1 MRCTTS
7 AYSGNQAHSG
17 RGVRPV
23 AGRRVRLVALVVCLA
38 ALAPAWARA
47 QGDRREHLSRIDRV
61 ERWAEA
67 VERHQPGASDAALQ
81 VLDSWVANDLAE
93 LKTEVNSVVALMRD
107 PSIRIFYRP
116 GARGRTA
123 SQVLYSLQ
131 ELRRL
136 VAVAAR
142 LAPLG
147 DNLVLKRAAML
158 HTDAALGARADATDS
173 RRRTDLFVFQFSDG
187 QELGQVDS
195 IGHWDMARFLLDMVK
210 PDKNALRPEPG
221 RDDWVRRWY
230 GTAIAYQLARMNFAI
245 GTTNRGLELFRDD
258 AELLYLA
265 GVMHEALASTAVQEA
280 FRGTDFYLRSSLGLS
295 SRRGE
300 LNTAEGLFGRALKLN
315 PSLAQVRLHL
325 GHVLAEQG
333 EHKKALAELT
343 QALTAIRNPDL
354 LYYGQLFSG
363 RSAAA
368 LGQTAAARTAFEQA
382 ARLKPNAQSPLLAL
396 SQLAYAQGDTGEA
409 AAMLA
414 RVADLPAL
422 DGDDPWWVY
431 NASVG
436 LFFFEPLRQNIV
448 ETLRAEMPK

>member
-1 MRCTTS
+1 MP
-7 AYSGNQAHSG
+7 
-17 RGVRPV
+17 RP
-23 AGRRVRLVALVVCLA
+23 ASGRRVRFIALVVCLA
-38 ALAPAWARA
+38 GLAPAWAGA
-47 QGDRREHLSRIDRV
+47 QGDRRENLSRLDRL

-67 VERHQPGASDAALQ
+67 VERHQPGQPDAALQ
-81 VLDSWVANDLAE
+81 VLDAWATNDLAE
-93 LKTEVNSVVALMRD
+93 LKIEVNSVVALMRD

-116 GARGRTA
+116 VARGGR
-123 SQVLYSLQ
+123 SIQVLYSLQ

-136 VAVAAR
+136 LALAAR
-142 LAPLG
+142 LTLLG

-158 HTDAALGARADATDS
+158 HTDAALGARGDATDG
-173 RRRTDLFVFQFSDG
+173 RRRTERFVFKFSDG

-195 IGHWDMARFLLDMVK
+195 IGHWDMAQFLLDLVK

-230 GTAIAYQLARMNFAI
+230 GTAIAYQLARMNFSV

-258 AELLYLA
+258 AEVLYLA

-280 FRGTDFYLRSSLGLS
+280 FRGTDYYLRSAVGLS

-300 LNTAEGLFGRALKLN
+300 LNTAEGLFGRALRLN
-315 PSLAQVRLHL
+315 PTLAQARLHL

-333 EHKKALAELT
+333 EHKKALTELT
-343 QALTAIRNPDL
+343 QALTAIKNPDL
-354 LYYGQLFSG
+354 LYYGHLFSG

-368 LGQTAAARTAFEQA
+368 LGQTAAARNAFERA

-396 SQLAYAQGDTGEA
+396 SHLAYAQGDTSEA
-409 AAMLA
+409 AVMLA
-414 RVADLPAL
+414 RVAALPAL

-448 ETLRAEMPK
+448 ETLRAEMRK

>member
-1 MRCTTS
+1 MP
-7 AYSGNQAHSG
+7 
-17 RGVRPV
+17 RPSS
-23 AGRRVRLVALVVCLA
+23 GRRVRFVALVVCLA
-38 ALAPAWARA
+38 VLAPAWARA
-47 QGDRREHLSRIDRV
+47 QGNRRETLSRIDRI
-61 ERWAEA
+61 ERWSEA
-67 VERHQPGASDAALQ
+67 VERHQPGQSDAALQ
-81 VLDSWVANDLAE
+81 VLDAWATKDLDD
-93 LKTEVNSVVALMRD
+93 LKIEVNSVVALMRD
-107 PSIRIFYRP
+107 PSVRLFYRP
-116 GARGRTA
+116 VARGARPT
-123 SQVLYSLQ
+123 QVLYSLP

-136 VAVAAR
+136 LAVAAR
-142 LAPLG
+142 LTPLG

-158 HTDAALGARADATDS
+158 HTDAALGARGDKTDA
-173 RRRTDLFVFQFSDG
+173 RRRTEFFVFQFSDG

-230 GTAIAYQLARMNFAI
+230 GTAIAYQLARMNFAV

-258 AELLYLA
+258 AEVLYLA

-280 FRGTDFYLRSSLGLS
+280 FRGADYYLRSAVGLS

-300 LNTAEGLFGRALKLN
+300 LNTAEGLFGRALKVN
-315 PSLAQVRLHL
+315 PTLVQARLHL

-333 EHKKALAELT
+333 EHKKALTELAR
-343 QALTAIRNPDL
+343 ALTAIKNPDL
-354 LYYGQLFSG
+354 LYYGHLFSG

-368 LGQTAAARTAFEQA
+368 LGQTAVARNAFEQA

-396 SQLAYAQGDTGEA
+396 SHLAYGQGDTSEA
-409 AAMLA
+409 AALFA
-414 RVADLPAL
+414 RVAALPAL

-436 LFFFEPLRQNIV
+436 LFFFEPLRRNIV
-448 ETLRAEMPK
+448 ESLRAEMRK

>member
-1 MRCTTS
+1 MLRP
-7 AYSGNQAHSG
+7 ASG
-17 RGVRPV
+17 RRYSSL
-23 AGRRVRLVALVVCLA
+23 LVLVCLA
-38 ALAPAWARA
+38 GLSPAWARA
-47 QGDRREHLSRIDRV
+47 QGNRPANLSRIDRI
-61 ERWAEA
+61 ERWAAA
-67 VERHQPGASDAALQ
+67 VERHQPGELDAPLQ
-81 VLDSWVANDLAE
+81 SLDSWVANDLAE
-93 LKTEVNSVVALMRD
+93 LKFEVNSVVALMRD
-107 PSIRIFYRP
+107 PSVRMFYRP
-116 GARGRTA
+116 AVRGRST
-123 SQVLYSLQ
+123 QVLYSLP

-136 VAVAAR
+136 LAIAAR

-147 DNLVLKRAAML
+147 DNHVLKRGAML
-158 HTDAALGARADATDS
+158 HTDAALGRRGDATDG
-173 RRRTDLFVFQFSDG
+173 RRRTELFVFQFSDG
-187 QELGQVDS
+187 QELGRVDS

-230 GTAIAYQLARMNFAI
+230 GTAIAYQLARLNFAVAI
-245 GTTNRGLELFRDD
+245 TTRGIEIFRDD

-280 FRGTDFYLRSSLGLS
+280 FRGTDYYLRSSVGLS
-295 SRRGE
+295 SRGGE
-300 LNTAEGLFGRALKLN
+300 LNTAESLLGRAVRLN
-315 PSLAQVRLHL
+315 SGFAQARLHL

-343 QALTAIRNPDL
+343 QAIALIKSPDL
-354 LYYGQLFSG
+354 LYYGHLFSG

-368 LGQTAAARTAFEQA
+368 LGQTAAARNAFEQA

-396 SQLAYAQGDTGEA
+396 SQLAYSRGDTGEA
-409 AAMLA
+409 AAMLS
-414 RVADLPAL
+414 RVASLPAR

>member
-1 MRCTTS
+1 M
-7 AYSGNQAHSG
+7 
-17 RGVRPV
+17 VRP
-23 AGRRVRLVALVVCLA
+23 ASGRRVRFVALVVCLA
-38 ALAPAWARA
+38 ALLPTWARA
-47 QGDRREHLSRIDRV
+47 QGDGRENRIDRI
-61 ERWAEA
+61 EQWAAA
-67 VERHQPGASDAALQ
+67 VERHQPGEPDAALQ
-81 VLDSWVANDLAE
+81 SLDSWAADDLAE
-93 LKTEVNSVVALMRD
+93 LKITSYSLLQLIRD
-107 PSIRIFYRP
+107 PSVRIFLMPVPP
-116 GARGRTA
+116 GRR
-123 SQVLYSLQ
+123 SPQVYYSLQ

-136 VAVAAR
+136 LAVAAR
-142 LAPLG
+142 LAALG
-147 DNLVLKRAAML
+147 DNHVLKRAAML
-158 HTDAALGARADATDS
+158 HTDAALGTRGDATGA
-173 RRRTDLFVFQFSDG
+173 RRRTELFVFKFSDG

-230 GTAIAYQLARMNFAI
+230 GTAIAYQLARMNFSV
-245 GTTNRGLELFRDD
+245 GTTTRALELFRED

-265 GVMHEALASTAVQEA
+265 GVVHEALASTAVQEA
-280 FRGTDFYLRSSLGLS
+280 FRGTDFYLRSSVGLS

-300 LNTAEGLFGRALKLN
+300 LNTAEGLFSRAVKLN
-315 PSLAQVRLHL
+315 PAVMQARLHL

-343 QALTAIRNPDL
+343 QALAAIKNPDL
-354 LYYGQLFSG
+354 LYYGHLFFG

-368 LGQTAAARTAFEQA
+368 LGQTPAARDAFEQA

-396 SQLAYAQGDTGEA
+396 SHLAYAQGDTGEA

-414 RVADLPAL
+414 RVAELPAL

-436 LFFFEPLRQNIV
+436 RFFFEPLRQDIV
-448 ETLRAEMPK
+448 ETLRAEMRK